1 MRVNAIQL
9 LIEEITDCLNKG
21 NSLAALIAALTIPDI
36 CGNVLYPQS
45 KNGERYKKWFDEY
58 IGNYE
63 QSPLDKEKPK
73 EDQFPY
79 MNGSVI
85 YKLRCSLLHEGTD
98 DIGSKINIEDFN
110 LIFYKS
116 SISESKSIEQ
126 RTDFIDNGKGI
137 IHPKKIKWNINVY
150 NLCQKIVWAAK
161 AFLENDVKNFS
172 TLPTIQIENEIPEMF
187 KINRK

>member
-9 LIEEITDCLNKG
+9 LIEEVTDCLNKG

-36 CGNVLYPQS
+36 CGKVLYPKS
-45 KNGERYKKWFDEY
+45 ENGERYKKWFNEY

-63 QSPLDKEKPK
+63 QSPFDKKKPK
-73 EDQFPY
+73 EDQLPY
-79 MNGSVI
+79 MNGTVI

-98 DIGSKINIEDFN
+98 DIGSEINIDDFN
-110 LIFYKS
+110 LIFYKR

-126 RTDFIDNGKGI
+126 RTDFIGDGKRI
-137 IHPKKIKWNINVY
+137 IHPKKIKWNISVY

-161 AFLENDVKNFS
+161 SFLENDVKDFS
-172 TLPTIQIENEIPEMF
+172 TIPIIQIENEIPEMF

>member
-9 LIEEITDCLNKG
+9 LIEEVADCLNKG
-21 NSLAALIAALTIPDI
+21 NRLAALITALTIPDI
-36 CGNVLYPQS
+36 CGNVLYPKS
-45 KNGERYKKWFDEY
+45 GNGERYKKWFDEY

-73 EDQFPY
+73 EDQLPY
-79 MNGSVI
+79 MNGTVI

-98 DIGSKINIEDFN
+98 DIGSEINIDNFN

-126 RTDFIDNGKGI
+126 RTDFIGNGKRI

-161 AFLENDVKNFS
+161 AFLENDVKDLS
-172 TLPTIQIENEIPEMF
+172 TLPTIQIENETPEKF
-187 KINRK
+187 